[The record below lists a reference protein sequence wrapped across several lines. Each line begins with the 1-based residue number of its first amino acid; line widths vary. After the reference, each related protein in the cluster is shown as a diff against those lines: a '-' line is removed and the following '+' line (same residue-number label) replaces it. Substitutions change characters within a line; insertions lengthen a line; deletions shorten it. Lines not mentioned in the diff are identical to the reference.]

1 MKKIFIFYETKL
13 SLSNKIMNLNVN
25 MINRYCNQ
33 EKIFQT
39 DVQKLYLVCFVEYES
54 VKTFLLT

>member
-1 MKKIFIFYETKL
+1 
-13 SLSNKIMNLNVN
+13 MNLNVN
-25 MINRYCNQ
+25 IINKYYNQ

-54 VKTFLLT
+54 VESFC